1 MCAWPICASRVVGC
15 RFTAPLARRV
25 VGCRLSV
32 VSRGLC
38 EISATPSRRAPS
50 PPRFSVGEKVAE
62 GRMRGYLPLAP
73 VELNPHR
80 ASGPR
85 SACTSNATPPSSAF
99 GTFSPRKARGE
110 KALDERVRR
119 ESERSKGTCEPRTG
133 TRGDQSS
140 GHCLRQ
146 PTTDN
151 GERAARRP
159 NRQPT
164 TRRQAH
170 ES

>member
-1 MCAWPICASRVVGC
+1 MCAARVVGC

-32 VSRGLC
+32 VFHSLC
-38 EISATPSRRAPS
+38 EIAAATSNRAPS

-62 GRMRGYLPLAP
+62 GRMRGRLPLAP
-73 VELNPHR
+73 AVANFHH
-80 ASGPR
+80 SGSPR
-85 SACTSNATPPSSAF
+85 NACSSTATPPSSAF

-119 ESERSKGTCEPRTG
+119 DSERSKDACKPKSRNAPRSVVRSRPPTP
-133 TRGDQSS
+133 DNPP
-140 GHCLRQ
+140 

-151 GERAARRP
+151 RQRAKRNTP
-159 NRQPT
+159 
-164 TRRQAH
+164 
-170 ES
+170 